1 MISQREAKVG
11 GAAFG
16 SSHTYNLPGQGG
28 GKPASGKLGGVELAL
43 DPSELEKLDE
53 GALKARY
60 DAQRRADREATAPED
75 VSDIL
80 AEHERKRRR
89 KDDAKSARGY

>member
-1 MISQREAKVG
+1 MIEQRETKVG

-16 SSHTYNLPGQGG
+16 SSHAYNLPKG
-28 GKPASGKLGGVELAL
+28 GKPGAVELAL